1 MRTNLERHVVHI
13 ALGSN
18 LGDRLHFLQSAINA
32 LHTKVGQVSAISSV
46 YETPAFGFDGPNF
59 LNVCCTLQTTL
70 SPRALLEKLKN
81 VEIELG
87 RSKKSIDGYASR
99 VIDLDILFY
108 ENLKLDVLDLVIP
121 HPRLR
126 ERRFVLQPLCEIAD
140 DFIDPIT
147 GQTVLELLESCR
159 DEIQIEATKAALEMP
174 SLCYQ
179 FPQLDYLAIE
189 GNIGSGKTSL
199 AHLISSEFNGQL
211 ILERF
216 ADNPFLPKFY
226 KDPERYAFTL
236 EMSFLADRYQQI
248 TEDLGQLSLFKEF
261 LVSDYYVFK
270 SLIFSEI
277 TLSQEEFR
285 LYRTLF
291 YQMFKDLQRPNL
303 YVYLFQNSLKLKQ
316 NIRKRGRAYEQE
328 ISIDYLDKIQK
339 GYLKFLKN
347 QTDLKV
353 LILDISDKDFVK
365 NREDFI
371 WILSEI
377 DTFLGSS

>member
-1 MRTNLERHVVHI
+1 MRTNLERHEVHI
-13 ALGSN
+13 GLGSN
-18 LGDRLHFLQSAINA
+18 LGDRLRFLQSAVNA

-46 YETPAFGFDGPNF
+46 YETPAFGFEGPKF
-59 LNVCCTLQTTL
+59 LNVCCKLQTTL
-70 SPRALLEKLKN
+70 TPEELLEKLKN
-81 VEIELG
+81 VETDLG
-87 RSKKSIDGYASR
+87 RSQKSIDGYSSR

-108 ENLKLDVLDLVIP
+108 ENLQLDVLDLVIP
-121 HPRLR
+121 HPKLR
-126 ERRFVLQPLCEIAD
+126 DRRFVLQPLCDIASE
-140 DFIDPIT
+140 FTDPKT
-147 GQTVLELLESCR
+147 GQNISELLERCQDQSP
-159 DEIQIEATKAALEMP
+159 IEQTKETLKLP
-174 SLCYQ
+174 CLDYQ
-179 FPQLDYLAIE
+179 FPQLDYLVIE

-199 AHLISSEFNGQL
+199 AHLISAEFNGQL

-291 YQMFKDLQRPNL
+291 YQMFKDLQKPNL

-316 NIRKRGRAYEQE
+316 NIQKRGRAYEQE
-328 ISIDYLDKIQK
+328 ISIDYLNKIQK

-353 LILDISDKDFVK
+353 LILDISDKDFIK

>member
-1 MRTNLERHVVHI
+1 MVHI

>member
-1 MRTNLERHVVHI
+1 MRTKLERHVVHI
-13 ALGSN
+13 GLGSN
-18 LGDRLHFLQSAINA
+18 LGRRLYFLQSALNA

-46 YETPAFGFDGPNF
+46 YETPAFGFDGPKF
-59 LNVCCTLQTTL
+59 FNVCCTLQTTL
-70 SPRALLEKLKN
+70 GPEELLEKLQHI
-81 VEIELG
+81 ETELG
-87 RSKKSIDGYASR
+87 RAQKSIDGYTSR

-108 ENLKLDVLDLVIP
+108 ENLCLDYSELKIP

-126 ERRFVLQPLCEIAD
+126 ERRFVLQPLCEIAI

-147 GQTVLELLESCR
+147 GKTILELLESC
-159 DEIQIEATKAALEMP
+159 DDKTPIEPTNEELKPPGL
-174 SLCYQ
+174 SYQ
-179 FPQLDYLAIE
+179 FPKLDYLALE

-291 YQMFKDLQRPNL
+291 YQMFKDLPRPNL
-303 YVYLFQNSLKLKQ
+303 YVYLFQNSPTLIE
-316 NIRKRGRAYEQE
+316 NIKKRGREYEQE
-328 ISIDYLDKIQK
+328 ISVDYLNKIQK

-353 LILDISDKDFVK
+353 LVLDVSNKDFVK

-371 WILSEI
+371 WILSKI
-377 DTFLGSS
+377 DAFLRKT

>member
-1 MRTNLERHVVHI
+1 MERHVVHI
-13 ALGSN
+13 GLGSN
-18 LGDRLHFLQSAINA
+18 LGKRLHFLQSALNA
-32 LHTKVGQVSAISSV
+32 LHTKVGQVSAISAV
-46 YETPAFGFDGPNF
+46 YETTAFGFEGPKF
-59 LNVCCTLQTTL
+59 YNVCCTLQTTL
-70 SPRALLEKLKN
+70 GPEELLEKLQHI
-81 VEIELG
+81 ETELG
-87 RSKKSIDGYASR
+87 RAQKSIDGYTSR

-108 ENLKLDVLDLVIP
+108 ENLCLDYSELKIP

-126 ERRFVLQPLCEIAD
+126 ERRFVLQPLCEIAI

-147 GQTVLELLESCR
+147 GKTILELLESC
-159 DEIQIEATKAALEMP
+159 DDKTPIEPTNEELKPPGL
-174 SLCYQ
+174 SSQ
-179 FPQLDYLAIE
+179 FPKLDYLAIE

-291 YQMFKDLQRPNL
+291 YQMFKDLPRPNL
-303 YVYLFQNSLKLKQ
+303 YVYLFQNSPTLIE
-316 NIRKRGRAYEQE
+316 NIKKRGREYEQE
-328 ISIDYLDKIQK
+328 ISVDYLNKIQK

-353 LILDISDKDFVK
+353 LVLDVSNKDFVK
-365 NREDFI
+365 NRKDFI

-377 DTFLGSS
+377 DAFLRKT

>member
-1 MRTNLERHVVHI
+1 LRTNLERHVVHI